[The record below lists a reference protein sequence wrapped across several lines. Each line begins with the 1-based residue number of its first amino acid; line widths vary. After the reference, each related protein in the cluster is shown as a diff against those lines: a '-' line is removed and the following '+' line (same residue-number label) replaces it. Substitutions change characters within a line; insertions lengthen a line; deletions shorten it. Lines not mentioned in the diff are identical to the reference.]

1 MTITRIDKKNLPL
14 DEIRFNIPKY
24 LSKEM
29 MCGSYLLNDTYHD
42 WNTYNTME
50 IYFTDCDEFAG
61 FVDHINRLYKSLLR
75 QLDKE

>member
-14 DEIRFNIPKY
+14 DEIRFNIPKD

-29 MCGSYLLNDTYHD
+29 MCGSHLLNDTYHD

-50 IYFTDCDEFAG
+50 IYFIDCDEFTR

>member
-1 MTITRIDKKNLPL
+1 MTITRVDKKNLPL
-14 DEIRFNIPKY
+14 DEIRFNIPKD

-42 WNTYNTME
+42 WNAYNTME
-50 IYFTDCDEFAG
+50 IYFTDCDEFTR
-61 FVDHINRLYKSLLR
+61 FVDHINKLYKSLLR